1 MLVLMALAT
10 HALHVVEAL
19 REVGSHVPRD
29 DVVNLI
35 RWRTA
40 DGTLWVHH
48 KLHHPESPVLRS
60 VDLATL
66 AQWLAQVLGEWW
78 FVLKYPMVVRLIQC
92 VPSLRRAHCT
102 PGRNPRPSVPG
113 T

>member
-1 MLVLMALAT
+1 MLVLMALTT

-40 DGTLWVHH
+40 DDTLWVHH
-48 KLHHPESPVLRS
+48 KLHHPESPVLGS

-92 VPSLRRAHCT
+92 VPFAPHARCT